1 MDTFRHELAIYL
13 NDHLAGATG
22 GVELAHRLAHEH
34 DNPDL
39 AGLARD
45 IQEDRDSLQRI
56 MTALGVQQDHI
67 KVAAGWLG
75 EKLGR
80 LKPNGRLFSRSPLS
94 YVIELEAMRLG
105 VDGKAAGW
113 QTLHRLAEHDS
124 RLDTAHLS
132 DLLARAEAQKET
144 LERLRRQAVT
154 AVFVKAS

>member
-34 DNPDL
+34 DSAEL
-39 AGLARD
+39 TGLARD
-45 IQEDRDSLQRI
+45 IQEDRDSLLRI
-56 MTALGVQQDHI
+56 MTALGVQQDHV

-80 LKPNGRLFSRSPLS
+80 LKLNGHLFSRSPLS

-113 QTLHRLAEHDS
+113 QTLHCLSEHDS
-124 RLDTAHLS
+124 RLDRADLD
-132 DLLARAEAQKET
+132 DLLARAEAQRET

-154 AVFVKAS
+154 AVFVKSS